1 MSPTNTGSPTMT
13 ASARAGL
20 SNRNFGLFNKITNSS
35 LFNRLSDILP
45 AALFGVFLLAEVV
58 GLINYLHLSESA
70 TAIEMFVHVAASL
83 SKIVFISL
91 LSILFLI
98 RKPPIRKAAELGPR
112 VAALVGTFMFVFVT
126 ALPAPEPTF
135 AQSLSSL
142 VLVCIG
148 SGLSFYVLS
157 HLGRSFSLMAEARE
171 LVTSGPYRFARHPLY
186 VAEELA
192 VLGILVQFFTVP
204 FLCFFFLHILVQLH
218 RVHNEE
224 RVLSEAFPEYAEYA
238 RTTYRL
244 IPGIY

>member
-1 MSPTNTGSPTMT
+1 MT
-13 ASARAGL
+13 AAGQAGL
-20 SNRNFGLFNKITNSS
+20 SGRHFGLFGRITESS
-35 LFNRLSDILP
+35 LFNRLSGFLP

-58 GLINYLHLSESA
+58 GLINYLQLSESV
-70 TAIEMFVHVAASL
+70 TAIEIFVHVAASL

-98 RKPPIRKAAELGPR
+98 RKPPIKKAAGLGPR

-135 AQSLSSL
+135 AQSLVSL

-171 LVTSGPYRFARHPLY
+171 LVTTGPYRFARHPLY

-192 VLGILVQFFTVP
+192 VLGILVQFFTLP
-204 FLCFFFLHILVQLH
+204 FLCFFFLHILVQL
-218 RVHNEE
+218 RRIDNEE
-224 RVLSEAFPEYAEYA
+224 RVLSRAFPEYAEYA
-238 RTTYRL
+238 RTTDRL
-244 IPGIY
+244 IPGMY

>member
-1 MSPTNTGSPTMT
+1 MT
-13 ASARAGL
+13 AAGQAGL
-20 SNRNFGLFNKITNSS
+20 SGRHFGLFGRITESS
-35 LFNRLSDILP
+35 LFNRLSGFLP

-58 GLINYLHLSESA
+58 GLINYLQLSESV
-70 TAIEMFVHVAASL
+70 TAIETFVHVAASL

-98 RKPPIRKAAELGPR
+98 RKPPIKKAAGLGPR

-135 AQSLSSL
+135 AQSLVSL

-171 LVTSGPYRFARHPLY
+171 LVTTGPYRFARHPLY

-192 VLGILVQFFTVP
+192 VLGILVQFFTLP
-204 FLCFFFLHILVQLH
+204 FLCFFFLHILVQL
-218 RVHNEE
+218 RRIDNEE
-224 RVLSEAFPEYAEYA
+224 RVLSRAFPEYAEYA
-238 RTTYRL
+238 RTTDRL
-244 IPGIY
+244 IPGMY

>member
-1 MSPTNTGSPTMT
+1 MSPSNRGYSTMT
-13 ASARAGL
+13 AAGQAGL
-20 SNRNFGLFNKITNSS
+20 SGRHFGLFGRITESS
-35 LFNRLSDILP
+35 LFNRLSGFLP

-58 GLINYLHLSESA
+58 GLINYLQLSESV
-70 TAIEMFVHVAASL
+70 TAIEIFVHVAASL

-98 RKPPIRKAAELGPR
+98 RKPPIKKAAGLGPR

-135 AQSLSSL
+135 AQSLVSL

-171 LVTSGPYRFARHPLY
+171 LVTTGPYRFARHPLY

-192 VLGILVQFFTVP
+192 VLGILVQFFTLP
-204 FLCFFFLHILVQLH
+204 FLCFFFLHILVQL
-218 RVHNEE
+218 RRIDNEE
-224 RVLSEAFPEYAEYA
+224 RVLSRAFPEYAEYA
-238 RTTYRL
+238 RTTDRL
-244 IPGIY
+244 IPGMY